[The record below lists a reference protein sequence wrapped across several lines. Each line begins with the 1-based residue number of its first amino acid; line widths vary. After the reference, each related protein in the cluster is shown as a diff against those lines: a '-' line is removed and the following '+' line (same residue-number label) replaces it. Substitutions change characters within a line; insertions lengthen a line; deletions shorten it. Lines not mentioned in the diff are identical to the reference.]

1 MAFQLQLAEA
11 AMLIDTAHLHA
22 YRVADD
28 IDQAAARGV
37 YPDFL
42 ARARVRADT
51 GWAVD
56 HITKAID
63 ILLSAHG
70 AASFAEASPLQ
81 RIWRDSAVAAR
92 HAVVLPMVGY
102 EVYGKA
108 LLGREDH
115 ITPLV

>member
-1 MAFQLQLAEA
+1 M
-11 AMLIDTAHLHA
+11 MIDTAHLHA
-22 YRVADD
+22 YRAADD
-28 IDQAAARGV
+28 IDRAAASGV

-51 GWAVD
+51 GWAIE

-63 ILLSAHG
+63 TLLSAHG
-70 AASFAEASPLQ
+70 AASFAEANALQ
-81 RIWRDSAVAAR
+81 RLWRDSSVAAR
-92 HAVVLPMVGY
+92 HAVILPIVGY